1 MIDRI
6 ARAAMTVLILA
17 ALAPAQEPTTD
28 VKPSGLREVEASGRQ
43 VLVELYTSQ
52 GCNYCPTAERLLQEM
67 ASRGYGPDRVV
78 PLAFHVDYFNTPWAD
93 PYSSRDYSSRQWA
106 YNSAFKA
113 RDSKTPDLYFTPMV
127 MVDGRYPMSGYHSD
141 GIGPVWPHLKARLDR
156 ALRVR
161 REASL
166 TLTVGSPGDAPS
178 LRDVTVRVRPKS
190 ARLVGKDLLI
200 CVVVTEGTLSTAVPS
215 GENAGETLIEDHVVR
230 RFLYEGVTLRR
241 ESPTE
246 ASFSLD
252 LGQGWEPSRCEI
264 VAFLQDQESG
274 AIHQLATLPW
284 EEPAGPA
291 VRSEE

>member
-6 ARAAMTVLILA
+6 AQAALA
-17 ALAPAQEPTTD
+17 ALMLVAAAPAQESTPE
-28 VKPSGLREVEASGRQ
+28 VKPSRLREVEATGRQ

-67 ASRGYGPDRVV
+67 AVRGYGPDRVV
-78 PLAFHVDYFNTPWAD
+78 PLAFHVDYFNTPWSD
-93 PYSSRDYSSRQWA
+93 PFSSRDYSSRQWA

-113 RDSKTPDLYFTPMV
+113 RDSKTADLYFTPMV

-166 TLTVGSPGDAPS
+166 KLSVESPGDAPS
-178 LRDVTVRVRPKS
+178 HRDITVQVRPKS
-190 ARLVGKDLLI
+190 ARLIGDELLI
-200 CVVVTEGTLSTAVPS
+200 CVVVAEGPLSTAVPS

-246 ASFSLD
+246 ATFSLD
-252 LGQGWEPSRCEI
+252 LGQGWDASRCEI
-264 VAFLQDQESG
+264 VAFLQDQNSG
-274 AIHQLATLPW
+274 AIHQLATMPW
-284 EEPAGPA
+284 EEPARAGI
-291 VRSEE
+291 RSE